1 MKITTKTIENLEKLI
16 ISFGWMKT
24 LDKPNYPFVVFK
36 NEEYK
41 SQLTIPRKE
50 NIEYDDA
57 MSLIENA
64 LEDVSRILVVE
75 INDLKFKL
83 ENPEVTTLEIR
94 YDSSN
99 TTSGTIP
106 TQIMESLSKQIPR
119 LISDTYLN
127 MKNKLKYRKVF
138 PSNSKYVNEIAKN
151 IRFGQTKVGSYV
163 VTVHVDSI
171 IEQSDDGGFIDGSEN
186 YKIDDNNLSYEAIK
200 KSISSLNEVID
211 TVDSTYNDEELDTKL
226 RENVSEVSKSLSVN
240 FTEALSKIELEDD
253 AKLEVVGYS
262 PLIVNNEIK
271 INEKIVSRQYSKPV
285 KENLKTFIK
294 NYKINAKE
302 EASYI
307 GKFTGFDTKN
317 TEPSERNIISAK
329 FQGYNTDDENIKTE
343 KLVCEISYNE
353 EMQDRI
359 NEYIKNGNSL
369 KVTGEKE
376 KKKLINIAEI
386 IVID

>member
-16 ISFGWMKT
+16 VSFGWVKT
-24 LDKPNYPFVVFK
+24 LDKPNYPFVIFK

-41 SQLTIPRKE
+41 SQLMIPRKE

-171 IEQSDDGGFIDGSEN
+171 IEQSDDGGFLDGSEN

-226 RENVSEVSKSLSVN
+226 RENVSESSNSLSVN

-271 INEKIVSRQYSKPV
+271 INEKIVSRKYSKPV

>member
-1 MKITTKTIENLEKLI
+1 MKVTTKTIENLEKLI
-16 ISFGWMKT
+16 VSFGWVKT

-36 NEEYK
+36 NEQHK
-41 SQLTIPRKE
+41 NQLTIPRKE

-57 MSLIENA
+57 MSLIENV
-64 LEDVSRILVVE
+64 LDDVSRILTVD

-171 IEQSDDGGFIDGSEN
+171 IEQSDDGGFLDGSEN

>member
-1 MKITTKTIENLEKLI
+1 
-16 ISFGWMKT
+16 
-24 LDKPNYPFVVFK
+24 
-36 NEEYK
+36 
-41 SQLTIPRKE
+41 
-50 NIEYDDA
+50 
-57 MSLIENA
+57 
-64 LEDVSRILVVE
+64 
-75 INDLKFKL
+75 
-83 ENPEVTTLEIR
+83 
-94 YDSSN
+94 
-99 TTSGTIP
+99 
-106 TQIMESLSKQIPR
+106 MESLSKQIPR

-171 IEQSDDGGFIDGSEN
+171 IEQSDDGGFLDGSEN

-226 RENVSEVSKSLSVN
+226 RVNVSESSNSLSVN

-271 INEKIVSRQYSKPV
+271 INEKIVSRKYSKPV